1 MTRTT
6 VTLTSLLAG
15 LLVSATTLVGA
26 AGAQPAPPTPPTPPT
41 APKGPKP
48 PKPPKAPKPPAFPDI
63 DGIVKRELQTALGGT
78 IAELE
83 DNDDIPPS
91 IKARILKSLKKAQS
105 SGDPQDLIDL
115 SDLNGLGADL
125 SDKIT
130 DEVERALKQAG
141 KAAKIRI
148 RKGGVHIDLGGDPW
162 APGAHSSPF
171 DDPDLG
177 WLRGLPFGPF
187 SGDVDPPDLD
197 LDLDL
202 DFDLDFDPDDVQLD
216 PAKVTALEKIAAD
229 EDKITGPA
237 QKKVVELG
245 RQLKK
250 VVAGANPNQAE
261 IDRLVD
267 AITAEE
273 AKIRKARLGALTQ
286 TRKVIGK

>member
-6 VTLTSLLAG
+6 VALTSLLAG
-15 LLVSATTLVGA
+15 MLVSATTLVGS
-26 AGAQPAPPTPPTPPT
+26 AGAQPAPPAPPT

-48 PKPPKAPKPPAFPDI
+48 PKPPKAPRPPAMPDI
-63 DGIVKRELQTALGGT
+63 SAQIKVEMRAALAET

-83 DNDDIPPS
+83 GNDDIPPS

-105 SGDPQDLIDL
+105 SGNPSDLIDL

-141 KAAKIRI
+141 KDAKIRI
-148 RKGGVHIDLGGDPW
+148 HKGGVRIDLGGDPW

-187 SGDVDPPDLD
+187 GGDVDAPDLD

-202 DFDLDFDPDDVQLD
+202 DLDFDPDDVQLD

-229 EDKITGPA
+229 EDKITEPA